1 MKIIF
6 GVKKIRKLR
15 SPVIALGVFDGVHLG
30 HRNILQAVVKKARQI
45 KGTSL
50 VLTFF
55 PHPQGKESLYSLE
68 HRLRLIAELG
78 VDVCIVVNFTG
89 SFAKISAQDFIAKI
103 LVEKIRASFVYV
115 GRNFRFGSQA
125 GGDNKLLVKEAK
137 RYKFRIKIFKVVKFG
152 ALAISS
158 TAIRGLI
165 KNSKIK
171 EAQELLGRRV
181 SVLGTVT
188 RGSRLGRLLGFP
200 TANIKAQ
207 HEVIPPAGIYA
218 VKIILKP
225 GDGSIFPES
234 SSRKIEPSPCFSG
247 EKYDG
252 ICYIGT
258 RPTVQLKNRATR
270 IEVHIFDFH
279 KNIYGKALEIQFV
292 KLIRQDQKFASL
304 KDLSFQ
310 IQKDIISCRKIL
322 V

>member
-1 MKIIF
+1 MC
-6 GVKKIRKLR
+6 R
-15 SPVIALGVFDGVHLG
+15 PVVALGVFDGLHLG
-30 HRNILQAVVKKARQI
+30 HRNILQAAVKKAGQI

-78 VDVCIVVNFTG
+78 VDVCIVVNFSR

-125 GGDNKLLVKEAK
+125 AGDYRLLVKEAK
-137 RYKFRIKIFKVVKFG
+137 RYKFRVKIFDVVKSG
-152 ALAISS
+152 GLTISS
-158 TAIRGLI
+158 TVIRRLI

-171 EAQELLGRRV
+171 EAGELLGRRV
-181 SVLGTVT
+181 SVLGTVI
-188 RGSRLGRLLGFP
+188 RGSRMGRLLGFP
-200 TANIKAQ
+200 TANIKAH

-218 VKIILKP
+218 VQIV
-225 GDGSIFPES
+225 
-234 SSRKIEPSPCFSG
+234 FSKK
-247 EKYDG
+247 KYNG
-252 ICYIGT
+252 VCYIGK
-258 RPTVQLKNRATR
+258 RPTIHLKNKAMR

-279 KNIYGKALEIQFV
+279 KNIYGKVLEIQFI
-292 KLIRQDQKFASL
+292 KLIRLDQKFANL
-304 KDLSFQ
+304 KDLSAQ

>member
-1 MKIIF
+1 MKIIY
-6 GVKKIRKLR
+6 GAGKVRKLCR
-15 SPVIALGVFDGVHLG
+15 PVVALGVFDGLHLG
-30 HRNILQAVVKKARQI
+30 HRNILQAAVKKAGQI

-78 VDVCIVVNFTG
+78 VDVCIVVNFSR

-125 GGDNKLLVKEAK
+125 AGDYRLLVKEAK
-137 RYKFRIKIFKVVKFG
+137 RYKFRVKIFDVVKSG
-152 ALAISS
+152 GLTISS
-158 TAIRGLI
+158 TVIRRLI

-171 EAQELLGRRV
+171 EAGELLGRRV
-181 SVLGTVT
+181 SVLGTVI
-188 RGSRLGRLLGFP
+188 RGSRMGRLLGFP
-200 TANIKAQ
+200 TANIKAH

-218 VKIILKP
+218 VQIV
-225 GDGSIFPES
+225 
-234 SSRKIEPSPCFSG
+234 FSKK
-247 EKYDG
+247 KYNG
-252 ICYIGT
+252 VCYIGK
-258 RPTVQLKNRATR
+258 RPTIHLKNKAMR

-279 KNIYGKALEIQFV
+279 KNIYGKVLEIQFI
-292 KLIRQDQKFASL
+292 KLIRLDQKFANL
-304 KDLSFQ
+304 KDLSAQ